1 MPTKWIFAQRLA
13 QRTEPSL
20 TDPKA
25 SCSFYQSCFVLTP
38 SHPTCEQKVHPPPC
52 LNHRLIHFEP
62 SSLPPLP
69 LLLFAHLEE
78 EKEED
83 RKRASGFEACLTES
97 LSRANDRPRAACRLK
112 REGVSHSANGERA
125 DYCAK
130 CSQLLFCTFKDF
142 SSLST
147 TPNGKEAEIKGAATA
162 RGREG
167 E

>member
-1 MPTKWIFAQRLA
+1 MPTKWIFAQRLP

-62 SSLPPLP
+62 PSLPPP
-69 LLLFAHLEE
+69 PLLFAHLEE
-78 EKEED
+78 EKEKEEG

-97 LSRANDRPRAACRLK
+97 LSPTTDHVLHAGLREREFLTAQRRKRREALTVRNARNFCSVPLKIFLSLNDPQR
-112 REGVSHSANGERA
+112 
-125 DYCAK
+125 
-130 CSQLLFCTFKDF
+130 
-142 SSLST
+142 
-147 TPNGKEAEIKGAATA
+147 KGS
-162 RGREG
+162 RDKGS
-167 E
+167 